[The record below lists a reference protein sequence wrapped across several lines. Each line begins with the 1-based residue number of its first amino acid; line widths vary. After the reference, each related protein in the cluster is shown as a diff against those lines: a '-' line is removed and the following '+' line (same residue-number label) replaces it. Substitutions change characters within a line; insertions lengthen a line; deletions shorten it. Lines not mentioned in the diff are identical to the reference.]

1 MITKKGQGLFIHLLV
16 QVLLCVSESKEFF
29 LLHNFLSLLGGAP
42 SPGNATNHNHATAVT
57 GVAVIGSG
65 GSNFKRQNTVDA
77 ATIKENS
84 ARVSANRPSAPK
96 NSQPPGQLDTSEFI
110 LFLNKTLRTSYQRIY
125 YYSIVCHAMFTL
137 WCFSEKILFLDE
149 VALNKVAVFPPVAN
163 IYQVYN

>member
-1 MITKKGQGLFIHLLV
+1 MHVWKRL
-16 QVLLCVSESKEFF
+16 F

-57 GVAVIGSG
+57 GAAVTGSG

-84 ARVSANRPSAPK
+84 ARVSASRPSAPK

-110 LFLNKTLRTSYQRIY
+110 LFLNKSRKKTFIKSLINEYIIRIFVMHCLLHGA
-125 YYSIVCHAMFTL
+125 SGKR
-137 WCFSEKILFLDE
+137 SLDE
-149 VALNKVAVFPPVAN
+149 VAFK
-163 IYQVYN
+163 